1 MKKFE
6 KYERRG
12 LPGGPNEITSYM
24 TGAVSIQGYKSDSP
38 DKYNDFNLIPSGDIT
53 MNNVDFPVF
62 GMDNLGNMA
71 TMMPGA
77 NYKFPGSMVF
87 ELPMAQ
93 RGDETSTDNPLLP
106 FSAEKMR
113 AYEAG
118 EIDLSQLISDDRNI
132 KDMPYYQD
140 RYDFTDNT
148 QTFYNQEPTI
158 DPFKQ
163 TLKYT
168 NLPEEY
174 DVILQKRRELD
185 PDDFMGGPPDQ
196 DDYPTYEDY
205 SVAYDLYWDNYD
217 EENKKLLSSVSNYN
231 RLSFGDPVP
240 FNPTIEYID
249 KASSTPSQLNEFYDQ
264 DLYDQYKYIRPIYSN
279 IGDIN
284 DSTDIK
290 GDGTILSDYLFG
302 IPTTGITS
310 KDDLKVKS
318 YMITADKDISINDF
332 LTVNPK
338 AEEVKGEEKFF
349 YPEYLNVPYSIN
361 DIISNP
367 RYADEYNLQV
377 EKTTKDGRPYYS
389 IIGLPPSTID
399 SYEDGSN
406 NVRTG
411 ILSPITVQ
419 IPAGGSRKLVASVPS
434 FDEYASNFTLFNN
447 KDLTT
452 MDKDERKD
460 LIRSRLE
467 DYLDPHG
474 HAYSPYSY
482 GTYGGARQDRSD
494 FTLSNFGVA
503 SNYGAVG
510 QPTFGMRYLPEA
522 DQYDVTTTRATQKPE
537 VEERLN
543 KLEVEQQKEYE
554 RVQDLISDNFLL
566 QYLSNDFNKSNAGK
580 TLYYY
585 EDDNGEL
592 LYAVPMSRW
601 GTQSNQA
608 GEEQTFLRNFEQFTT
623 KDGKL
628 TKPKMISEK
637 DNPEKFKE
645 LSTKIFRWG
654 IENADEGTIPTFQ
667 GQSNPGGGI
676 MRSDLINPQDD
687 DLVSKQKGGEE
698 ASQDFLRNWYQN
710 RTVFSPNAEL
720 TPEVRQ
726 ALIDRVNIGPQAQ
739 SFPLIFNDAASK
751 NIFGQSDAFNDAI
764 YIKPNAPSETYLHEL
779 THFAE
784 DNPYQFNIDAINAM
798 ASLRALTADMPETLD
813 LLSDPRGTMMDER
826 KEADYVTSPTETS
839 ARLMTIRERHSDILK
854 PNKIVTKEDLNEIFK
869 REEKLLQEGKPN
881 LDLQQLYRMYG
892 PAGILSILNEY
903 VSAEPQEN
911 IYDLP
916 MAQRGI
922 PMLDPNRPISSQTDA
937 YTPPNERDNIAVQD
951 AMNQANVE
959 RADIRGRMQA
969 FDQLNE
975 EAQRLGF
982 NDYEEYSIAK
992 DRENT
997 MGVDNTFTT
1006 QASDLGMYNT
1016 YLPEI
1021 TIQSKPEE
1029 PGFLGNLFPYGGAEA
1044 LPFVGEGI
1052 DAIGFADA
1060 AKKGNYGDAALYALG
1075 FALPFVGGAALKRFF
1090 RGSKQTGKATNNA
1103 IESEVRSLELSNNPS
1118 IAKELAE
1125 PKPVKNDWTIEEI
1138 LELPDDE
1145 LEKVTGRP
1153 RWAVEAYVEKG
1164 INDRLLHIP
1173 NNAWTPTNAFVG
1185 KVDAARKRLT
1195 SYYRSSAYKQRLR
1208 NGLGISSSEADDII
1222 ERMVKQ
1228 VEDTD
1233 VKYNNYG
1240 TKSDRFTKRDTD
1252 AHAGRAMVDGNQV
1265 DHIYLG
1271 EHILEYDDATIDDI
1285 LQHEFGHT
1293 STREVADFGGMPIEE
1308 QFPDL
1313 NLSEGMTYKPD
1324 YFSMPVEARER
1335 GMSVLRYLDDN
1346 NLSIDDFAKMD
1357 IGDLMDAPYGVRQ
1370 FKDVYEPTQQADY
1383 LKNIFSVAPII
1394 GIGTVGAA
1402 TLPDEM
1408 DTRQTG
1414 GEKDPNRKGGMKQRD
1429 PNMKYNNTV
1438 SPLGKT
1444 GYAVIREE
1452 NLTIPNPNEGKF
1464 IYQYQEGGE
1473 LEQRAIAMGESPEY
1487 ARAVQTM
1494 INEGATIQDLA
1505 SRRIGTVSG
1514 LSTLFPDAEMG
1525 SVPQR
1530 SSSSSSSSSGSGAN
1544 SEDNSRYYN
1553 RALKFFSEGKT
1564 IDDLVN
1570 MRYGTRDG
1578 LIRMFPNAPI
1588 SSSATYSPSPEN
1600 KPSPMPQQTPAQVSS
1615 GPTEIPAQPAMITP
1629 EPIIQ
1634 RKDVDAGLAADAQM
1648 AREQMRS
1655 GSLSTQPNITYES
1668 YLPETIIYGEKEEPL
1683 GYNSI
1688 SSPSFSGQ
1696 FDFSS
1701 DLNKFLPIP
1710 AASTEPFFTVPEGTF
1725 RGPSSIE
1732 EIRQRSEEQQE
1743 VGKGILQNEYTSS
1756 GVDKYTNIS
1765 FDEYPSYLTED
1776 MEGYDQVINEA
1787 EQDVSQSTN
1796 TNSPYA
1802 DDVTKTEINRR
1813 LAYDIPRYG
1822 EFMSNPNAAN
1832 RTGNLRQNDANIFFA
1847 DVAKPNSVIID
1858 IGAGLGNSDPR
1869 EAGIST
1875 YELFKNPKIQQNNVT
1890 VIASDIAP
1898 EAKKFIGRENNP
1910 HGDMEAYS
1918 IPINEEDYGDINN
1931 FLTPITDILKDKG
1944 VSDVEDIY
1952 LRATN
1957 GIDII
1962 ADEDITEK
1970 HFEHI
1975 GNTLKDKNITYVYNN
1990 MILYKPKGANQF
2002 TKIGN
2007 ISNTGMDHKNPSWIG
2022 KDFDPTRRS
2031 HYLLNDDLFG
2041 DGYVPARRF
2050 GGSMPSYQKG
2060 GSFIDLIRRKA
2071 AEARAAAE
2079 NVDKDAGFFTR
2090 AIQAVTANATD
2101 NAVTPDAV
2109 TPDMQQVV
2117 DVVDKP
2123 KVTINPTDVFDADQ
2137 LRKGVK
2143 YVESKDGVL
2152 MMNPES
2158 TATGLYGQLFSEFKK
2173 IPGLYSGTREEFA
2186 KDLDAQERIFSMR
2199 INDEIEEIPGLERNA
2214 YQLTKEYLPQLGD
2227 KFNFTLN
2234 EVAALSNFLGRDGA
2248 RQYFGNVL
2256 RDGRSLADVFPDKY
2270 GPDPE
2275 QANKTPEEYL
2285 EEFRKVVKEHG
2296 GETNGISLD
2305 SMGIDALSALMLP
2318 KYVDYINGV
2327 DESEEAR
2334 RVYDKLNRKVYA
2346 YAKKGGMTAPNYIAS
2361 NILKLGGSV

>member
-12 LPGGPNEITSYM
+12 LPGGPNEVASYM
-24 TGAVSIQGYKSDSP
+24 TGAFSTQGYKSNSP
-38 DKYNDFNLIPSGDIT
+38 DKYNDFNIIASNNIT
-53 MNNVDFPVF
+53 MKGVDFPVF

-71 TMMPGA
+71 AMMPGA
-77 NYKFPGSMVF
+77 DYKFPGDMVF

-93 RGDETSTDNPLLP
+93 RGLETSTDNPLLP

-113 AYEAG
+113 AYKAG
-118 EIDLSQLISDDRNI
+118 EIDLLQLTSDDRHI

-148 QTFYNQEPTI
+148 QRFYNQEPTI
-158 DPFKQ
+158 DLSTQ
-163 TLKYT
+163 TSKYT
-168 NLPEEY
+168 NLPKEFE
-174 DVILQKRRELD
+174 VILQKEPELD
-185 PDDFMGGPPDQ
+185 PDDFMGGPPEKE
-196 DDYPTYEDY
+196 DYPTFNDY
-205 SVAYDLYWDNYD
+205 LDAVDIYWDNYD
-217 EENKKLLSSVSNYN
+217 NEFEKMRTDGDNYN
-231 RLSFGDPVP
+231 TVSFGNPVP
-240 FNPTIEYID
+240 FDPTIEYID
-249 KASSTPSQLNEFYDQ
+249 KASTTPSQLNEFYDQ
-264 DLYDQYKYIRPIYSN
+264 DLYDQYNYIRRIYSD
-279 IGDIN
+279 IGDLN
-284 DSTDIK
+284 DSGNT
-290 GDGTILSDYLFG
+290 GAPGTILSDYLFN
-302 IPTTGITS
+302 IPVAPGTS
-310 KDDLKVKS
+310 KDDLGVKS
-318 YMITADKDISINDF
+318 YMLTADKDISINDF
-332 LTVNPK
+332 LTVNPITK
-338 AEEVKGEEKFF
+338 EVTFEEKFF
-349 YPEYLNVPYSIN
+349 YPEYLNIPYSID

-377 EKTTKDGRPYYS
+377 TKTTKDGRPYYN
-389 IIGLPPSTID
+389 IIGTPPSYTET
-399 SYEDGSN
+399 YEDGSK

-411 ILSPITVQ
+411 IVSPITVQ
-419 IPAGGSRKLVASVPS
+419 IPRGGSRKLVASVPS
-434 FDEYASNFTLFNN
+434 LKEYVRNFSTFNN
-447 KDLTT
+447 EDIRSK
-452 MDKDERKD
+452 DKDEAEEIVQFA
-460 LIRSRLE
+460 LT
-467 DYLDPHG
+467 DYLSPPR
-474 HAYSPYSY
+474 HATTPYGY
-482 GTYGGARQDRSD
+482 GFYGGARQDRSD
-494 FTLSNFGVA
+494 YTLSNFGVA

-510 QPTFGMRYLPEA
+510 QPTFGMRYLPET
-522 DQYDVTTTRATQKPE
+522 DQYDVTSTTATLKPE
-537 VEERLN
+537 LEEEMKTFEGEL
-543 KLEVEQQKEYE
+543 QKDIE
-554 RVQDLISDNFLL
+554 RKHKIINDNFLL
-566 QYLSNDFNKSNAGK
+566 QYIGMDNLSDQSFRTSGGKEFTELVDNTGKSSQGK

-585 EDDNGEL
+585 EDDNGDL
-592 LYAVPMSRW
+592 LYVAPMTRW
-601 GTQSNQA
+601 GTQNNQA
-608 GEEQTFLRNFEQFTT
+608 GEDQTFLKNFEQFTT

-628 TKPKMISEK
+628 KKPKMINER
-637 DNPEKFKE
+637 DNPEKFRE
-645 LSTKIFRWG
+645 FASNVREWG
-654 IENADEGTIPTFQ
+654 FENAGAGTLPTFQ

-676 MRSDLINPQDD
+676 IRKDLINPQRD
-687 DLVSKQKGGEE
+687 
-698 ASQDFLRNWYQN
+698 
-710 RTVFSPNAEL
+710 
-720 TPEVRQ
+720 
-726 ALIDRVNIGPQAQ
+726 
-739 SFPLIFNDAASK
+739 
-751 NIFGQSDAFNDAI
+751 
-764 YIKPNAPSETYLHEL
+764 YL
-779 THFAE
+779 
-784 DNPYQFNIDAINAM
+784 
-798 ASLRALTADMPETLD
+798 
-813 LLSDPRGTMMDER
+813 
-826 KEADYVTSPTETS
+826 
-839 ARLMTIRERHSDILK
+839 
-854 PNKIVTKEDLNEIFK
+854 
-869 REEKLLQEGKPN
+869 
-881 LDLQQLYRMYG
+881 
-892 PAGILSILNEY
+892 
-903 VSAEPQEN
+903 
-911 IYDLP
+911 
-916 MAQRGI
+916 
-922 PMLDPNRPISSQTDA
+922 
-937 YTPPNERDNIAVQD
+937 
-951 AMNQANVE
+951 
-959 RADIRGRMQA
+959 
-969 FDQLNE
+969 
-975 EAQRLGF
+975 
-982 NDYEEYSIAK
+982 
-992 DRENT
+992 
-997 MGVDNTFTT
+997 
-1006 QASDLGMYNT
+1006 
-1016 YLPEI
+1016 
-1021 TIQSKPEE
+1021 
-1029 PGFLGNLFPYGGAEA
+1029 
-1044 LPFVGEGI
+1044 
-1052 DAIGFADA
+1052 
-1060 AKKGNYGDAALYALG
+1060 
-1075 FALPFVGGAALKRFF
+1075 
-1090 RGSKQTGKATNNA
+1090 AT
-1103 IESEVRSLELSNNPS
+1103 
-1118 IAKELAE
+1118 
-1125 PKPVKNDWTIEEI
+1125 
-1138 LELPDDE
+1138 
-1145 LEKVTGRP
+1145 
-1153 RWAVEAYVEKG
+1153 
-1164 INDRLLHIP
+1164 
-1173 NNAWTPTNAFVG
+1173 
-1185 KVDAARKRLT
+1185 
-1195 SYYRSSAYKQRLR
+1195 KQR
-1208 NGLGISSSEADDII
+1208 
-1222 ERMVKQ
+1222 
-1228 VEDTD
+1228 
-1233 VKYNNYG
+1233 
-1240 TKSDRFTKRDTD
+1240 
-1252 AHAGRAMVDGNQV
+1252 
-1265 DHIYLG
+1265 
-1271 EHILEYDDATIDDI
+1271 
-1285 LQHEFGHT
+1285 
-1293 STREVADFGGMPIEE
+1293 
-1308 QFPDL
+1308 
-1313 NLSEGMTYKPD
+1313 
-1324 YFSMPVEARER
+1324 
-1335 GMSVLRYLDDN
+1335 
-1346 NLSIDDFAKMD
+1346 
-1357 IGDLMDAPYGVRQ
+1357 
-1370 FKDVYEPTQQADY
+1370 
-1383 LKNIFSVAPII
+1383 
-1394 GIGTVGAA
+1394 
-1402 TLPDEM
+1402 
-1408 DTRQTG
+1408 G

-1438 SPLGKT
+1438 SPSGKT
-1444 GYAVIREE
+1444 GYAEIREE
-1452 NLTIPNPNEGKF
+1452 NLAIPNPNEGKF

-1505 SRRIGTVSG
+1505 SRRMGTVSG

-1525 SVPQR
+1525 TAPQR
-1530 SSSSSSSSSGSGAN
+1530 SSSSSSSSSGGGAN

-1570 MRYGTRDG
+1570 MRYGTREG
-1578 LIRMFPNAPI
+1578 LTRMFPDAPI

-1655 GSLSTQPNITYES
+1655 GSLSTQPNITYEN

-1688 SSPSFSGQ
+1688 SLPSLSGQ
-1696 FDFSS
+1696 FNFGSGLS
-1701 DLNKFLPIP
+1701 KFLPIP
-1710 AASTEPFFTVPEGTF
+1710 AASTEPYFTVPEGTF
-1725 RGPSSIE
+1725 RGPITIE
-1732 EIRQRSEEQQE
+1732 ETRQRREEQQE
-1743 VGKGILQNEYTSS
+1743 RGKAILQDKYVSS
-1756 GVDKYTNIS
+1756 GVNKYTNIP
-1765 FDEYPSYLTED
+1765 FDEYPLYLAEGV
-1776 MEGYDQVINEA
+1776 EGYDQVINEA
-1787 EQDVSQSTN
+1787 DQDVSQSTN

-1802 DDVTKTEINRR
+1802 DEVTETEINRR
-1813 LAYDIPRYG
+1813 LAYDVPRYG

-1975 GNTLKDKNITYVYNN
+1975 GNTLKDKNVTYVYNN
-1990 MILYKPKGANQF
+1990 MIIYKPKGANQF

-2007 ISNTGMDHKNPSWIG
+2007 VANTGMDHRNPSWIG

-2041 DGYVPARRF
+2041 NGYVPARRF
-2050 GGSMPSYQKG
+2050 GGSIPSYQPG
-2060 GSFIDLIRRKA
+2060 GSVIDFIGRKV

-2079 NVDKDAGFFTR
+2079 
-2090 AIQAVTANATD
+2090 

-2109 TPDMQQVV
+2109 TPDAVTPDVQQVV

-2123 KVTINPTDVFDADQ
+2123 RVTINPTDVFDADQ

-2199 INDEIEEIPGLERNA
+2199 INDEIEQIPGLERNA
-2214 YQLTKEYLPQLGD
+2214 YELTEEYLPQLGD

-2256 RDGRSLADVFPDKY
+2256 RDGRSLANVFPDKY

-2285 EEFRKVVKEHG
+2285 EEFRKIVKEEG